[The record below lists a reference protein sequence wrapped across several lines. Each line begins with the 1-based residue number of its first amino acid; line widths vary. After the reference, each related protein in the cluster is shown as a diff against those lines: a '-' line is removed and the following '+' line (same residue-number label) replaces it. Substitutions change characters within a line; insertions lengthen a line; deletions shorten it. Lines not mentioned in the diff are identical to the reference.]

1 MPNNLMRF
9 AAGGLMALL
18 VLLIPLA
25 TALAHPHVFVDAK
38 AELLFDTQGRL
49 TAIRHVWTFDPAF
62 SAFAVQGLD
71 KNHDGILS
79 ADELAPLAKTNVT
92 SLNRYSF
99 FTILAIDGK
108 KIPLKFPDVY
118 FLRWQGNHLTL
129 FYQLPLKQP
138 IAVQQKTTLEV
149 YDPEYFVAFTFEK
162 KDPVT
167 LLHAPAG
174 CHAEYHPPK
183 PIDAHIMA
191 ELAAI
196 PIDQHDLPAAL
207 RDAAVGLA
215 NIITM
220 ECTSS

>member
-1 MPNNLMRF
+1 MLNNLRRF
-9 AAGGLMALL
+9 ASWGLIAA
-18 VLLIPLA
+18 VFAPA
-25 TALAHPHVFVDAK
+25 AAAAHPHVFVDAK
-38 AELLFDTQGRL
+38 AEVLFDAQGRL
-49 TAIRHVWTFDPAF
+49 TGVRHVWTFDPAF

-71 KNHDGILS
+71 KNHDGKLS

-99 FTILAIDGK
+99 FTILTIDGK
-108 KIPLKFPDVY
+108 KVPLKFPDVY

-138 IAVQQKTTLEV
+138 VAVRQNATLEV
-149 YDPEYFVAFTFEK
+149 YDPEYFVAFTFENN
-162 KDPVT
+162 DPVT
-167 LLHAPAG
+167 LFQAPKG

-191 ELAAI
+191 ELATI
-196 PIDQHDLPAAL
+196 PIDQHDLPPAL

-220 ECTSS
+220 ECGGS

>member
-1 MPNNLMRF
+1 MPNNLTRF
-9 AAGGLMALL
+9 AVGGLVALFA
-18 VLLIPLA
+18 LLIPLA

-49 TAIRHVWTFDPAF
+49 TGIRHVWTFDPAF

-71 KNHDGILS
+71 KNHDGKLS

-99 FTILAIDGK
+99 FTILTVDGK

-129 FYQLPLKQP
+129 FYQLSLKQP
-138 IAVQQKTTLEV
+138 IAVRGKATLEV

-162 KDPVT
+162 KDPVM
-167 LLHAPAG
+167 LFQPPAG

-196 PIDQHDLPAAL
+196 PIDQHDLPPAL

-220 ECTSS
+220 ECGGA

>member
-1 MPNNLMRF
+1 MLNNLRRF
-9 AAGGLMALL
+9 ASWGLIAA
-18 VLLIPLA
+18 VFAPVA
-25 TALAHPHVFVDAK
+25 AAAHPHVFVDAK
-38 AELLFDTQGRL
+38 AEVLFDAQGRL
-49 TAIRHVWTFDPAF
+49 TGIRHVWTFDPAF

-71 KNHDGILS
+71 KNHDGKLS

-99 FTILAIDGK
+99 FTILTIDGK
-108 KIPLKFPDVY
+108 KIPLRFPDVY

-138 IAVQQKTTLEV
+138 VAVRQKATLEV

-167 LLHAPAG
+167 LFQAPAG
-174 CHAEYHPPK
+174 CHAEYHPPR
-183 PIDAHIMA
+183 PINAHIMA

-220 ECTSS
+220 ECGGT

>member
-9 AAGGLMALL
+9 AAGGLVAFLA
-18 VLLIPLA
+18 LLIPLA

-38 AELLFDTQGRL
+38 AEMLFDSEGRL
-49 TAIRHVWTFDPAF
+49 AAVRHVWTFDPAF

-71 KNHDGILS
+71 KNHDGKLS

-99 FTILAIDGK
+99 FTILTIDGK
-108 KIPLKFPDVY
+108 KISLKFPSVY
-118 FLRWQGNHLTL
+118 FLRWQGHHLTL

-138 IAVQQKTTLEV
+138 VIVRQKATLEV

-162 KDPVT
+162 KDPVS
-167 LLHAPAG
+167 LFQAPAG

-183 PIDAHIMA
+183 PINAQIMA

-196 PIDQHDLPAAL
+196 PIDQHDLPPAL

-220 ECTSS
+220 ECTGS